1 MNKKSNKIGAVIPCY
16 MGGDITIKLVQEVLK
31 YVDIVVLVDDLCP
44 LRTGTK
50 LSKIYKN
57 SNLHIIFN
65 KRNLGVG
72 GATKKGFCR
81 LLDEGCD
88 IILKIDADNQMNPA
102 DIPKICAPIL
112 NKECDATK
120 GNRFTNI
127 ENILNMPKIRLF
139 GNLVLSYITKLST
152 GYWEI
157 FDPTNGFIA
166 FRGSVL
172 EKLDFKKINDR
183 FFFETDLLFRCGLKN
198 ISINNVELDIS
209 YSNKYSSLNPLRE
222 LPVFLVRNIKMFFK
236 RVIYQY
242 FILDFNP
249 GSIEIF
255 MAILLG
261 LFSLFFGSFLLYLS
275 NARNVLTSAGTVS
288 IFIISTIVSIQFL
301 IGFVYY
307 DCSTRILIRK
317 KY

>member
-1 MNKKSNKIGAVIPCY
+1 MNKKLNKIGAVIPCY
-16 MGGDITIKLVQEVLK
+16 MGGDITIKLVKEVLK
-31 YVDIVVLVDDLCP
+31 YADIVVLVDDHCP
-44 LRTGTK
+44 LKTGRK
-50 LSKIYKN
+50 LSKILKN
-57 SNLHIIFN
+57 PNLHIIFN

-72 GATKKGFCR
+72 GATKKGFYK
-81 LLDEGCD
+81 LLEERCD

-102 DIPKICAPIL
+102 DIPKICSPII
-112 NKECDATK
+112 NNECDATK
-120 GNRFTNI
+120 GNRFTNL
-127 ENILNMPKIRLF
+127 ENLINMPKIRLF

-166 FRGSVL
+166 FRRSVL
-172 EKLDFKKINDR
+172 EKIDLQKINDR

-209 YSNKYSSLNPLRE
+209 YSNKYSSLNPLKE
-222 LPVFLVRNIKMFFK
+222 LPIFLIRNIKMFFK

-261 LFSLFFGSFLLYLS
+261 LFSLFFGSFLLYLT
-275 NARNVLTSAGTVS
+275 NATNVLTSAGTVS

-301 IGFVYY
+301 IGFIYY
-307 DCSTRILIRK
+307 DCSTRVLIRRK
-317 KY
+317 